1 MTVHRI
7 STHLHDGLRFD
18 VSDEGPENGEVVL
31 LLHGFP
37 QTSSCWDAV
46 VPLLNAQGYRT
57 IALDQRGYSPGA
69 RPRGRWSYRTDLLV
83 ADVVSLIERVGTP
96 VHLVGHD
103 WGAVVSWGVSVARP
117 DLVRTHTSVSVPHPA
132 AFVKSFLTSRQLL
145 RSWYILFFQ
154 LPLLPE
160 LVITRVPGLFARLL
174 AGSGMDAELFD
185 RVRAEVVESGALSPA
200 IGYYRGLLLSPG
212 AARGRCRVPTT
223 HVWSSGDS
231 ALDRAG
237 AELCGD
243 YVRAPYRLEV
253 LEGAS
258 HWIPDQEPE
267 RLARI
272 IGERARA

>member
-1 MTVHRI
+1 MTEQRI

-18 VSDEGPENGEVVL
+18 VRDAGPEDGEVVV

-37 QTSSCWDAV
+37 QTSTCWDDV
-46 VPLLNAQGYRT
+46 VPHLHAQGYRT
-57 IALDQRGYSPGA
+57 IAPDQRGYSPGA
-69 RPRGRWSYRTDLLV
+69 RPRGRWSYRTELLV
-83 ADVVSLIERVGTP
+83 ADVVSLIERIGSP

-103 WGAVVSWGVSVARP
+103 WGAVVSWGVCVARP

-132 AFVKSFLTSRQLL
+132 AFAKSFVTSRQLL

-154 LPLLPE
+154 LPWLPE
-160 LVITRVPGLFARLL
+160 LFITRVRGAFGRLL
-174 AGSGMDAELFD
+174 ASSGMDRGLFE
-185 RVRAEVVESGALSPA
+185 RVQVEVVDSGALSPA

-212 AARGRCRVPTT
+212 VARGRSRVPTT

-237 AELCGD
+237 AEACGD

-253 LEGAS
+253 MEGAS

-267 RLARI
+267 RLAQI
-272 IGERARA
+272 VLERARG

>member
-1 MTVHRI
+1 MAAQRI

-18 VSDEGPENGEVVL
+18 VKDEGPEDGEVVV

-37 QTSSCWDAV
+37 QTSTCWDAV
-46 VPLLNAQGYRT
+46 VPFLHAQGFRT

-69 RPRGRWSYRTDLLV
+69 RPRGRWSYRTDRLV
-83 ADVVSLIERVGTP
+83 GDVVSLIERIGSP

-117 DLVRTHTSVSVPHPA
+117 DLLSTHTSVSVPHPA
-132 AFVKSFLTSRQLL
+132 AFMKSFVTSRQLL

-154 LPLLPE
+154 LPWLPE
-160 LVITRVPGLFARLL
+160 LVITRMRGVFARLL
-174 AGSGMDAELFD
+174 ASSGMDRELFD
-185 RVRAEVVESGALSPA
+185 RVQVEVVESGALTPA
-200 IGYYRGLLLSPG
+200 IGYYRGLLLSPR
-212 AARGRCRVPTT
+212 AAKGRSRVPTT

-237 AELCGD
+237 AEACGD

-253 LEGAS
+253 LDGAS

-267 RLARI
+267 RLAEI
-272 IGERARA
+272 IGERARG

>member
-18 VSDEGPENGEVVL
+18 VKDEGPESGEVVL

-83 ADVVSLIERVGTP
+83 ADVVSLIERVGAP

-154 LPLLPE
+154 LPVLPE
-160 LVITRVPGLFARLL
+160 LVITRVPGVFARLL
-174 AGSGMDAELFD
+174 ASSGMDAELFE
-185 RVRAEVVESGALSPA
+185 RVQAEVVESGALSPA
-200 IGYYRGLLLSPG
+200 IGYYRGLVLSPG
-212 AARGRCRVPTT
+212 AARGRSRVPTT

-237 AELCGD
+237 AERCGD

-253 LEGAS
+253 MEGAS

-267 RLARI
+267 RLAEI
-272 IGERARA
+272 IGERARG

>member
-18 VSDEGPENGEVVL
+18 VKDEGPESGEVVL

-83 ADVVSLIERVGTP
+83 ADVVSLIERVGAP

-154 LPLLPE
+154 LPVLPE
-160 LVITRVPGLFARLL
+160 LVITRVPGVFARLL
-174 AGSGMDAELFD
+174 ASSGMDAELFE
-185 RVRAEVVESGALSPA
+185 RVQAEVVESGALSPA

-212 AARGRCRVPTT
+212 AARGRSRVPTT

-253 LEGAS
+253 MEGAS

-267 RLARI
+267 RLAEI
-272 IGERARA
+272 IGERARG